1 MIKYSH
7 GYYSF
12 HTLFR
17 LYGSA
22 LYKACFCAAISSAL
36 YIFYYYCLC
45 LYVHENGTKLL
56 DHPYPVA
63 AVIGSVSMALSFQL
77 NFSYNRWWEACTAL
91 HNMHAKWLDAGS
103 TMAAFHL
110 QSRIYDSVAPPSLG
124 EHQDVHFDYLRKR
137 ENTERT
143 SFITARDTLDS
154 NEMKPT
160 TAKGKLAKILRRKH
174 KEERKHDSV
183 TTQNIHDTS
192 SSGLPFPNDYWT
204 RSKSVK
210 AMGTL
215 SNGEQVQKKDDP
227 TEKPSLF
234 LQETAHL
241 ISLLS
246 AVALST
252 LRYDAEG
259 EEAPLTEFVPGKK
272 WPSNNSDNDEE
283 LSQNG
288 YRRNKVMMTVK
299 FLFDVS
305 RSSNEIL
312 EYNAARPFHVIG
324 GISDKEAE
332 LLRNARGASAK
343 VALVYFWVNEF
354 ITREH
359 MHGSMGTVAPPI
371 ISRLMQF
378 TSDGHMWYNSARKMA
393 YVPFPFPHVQLTTAF
408 VLIVIV
414 VAPVLMLA
422 KTHVYLGFAL
432 NFFTVAILAG
442 LNEVAK
448 ELENPFTN
456 VPNDLPLNLFQA
468 HFNESLITMFAGYH
482 PDSHWEVKENA

>member
-1 MIKYSH
+1 M
-7 GYYSF
+7 
-12 HTLFR
+12 
-17 LYGSA
+17 
-22 LYKACFCAAISSAL
+22 
-36 YIFYYYCLC
+36 
-45 LYVHENGTKLL
+45 
-56 DHPYPVA
+56 A
-63 AVIGSVSMALSFQL
+63 AVLSSVTIALSFKL
-77 NFSYNRWWEACTAL
+77 TFSYNRWWEACTAL

-110 QSRIYDSVAPPSLG
+110 QSRIYDRVAPPSLG
-124 EHQDVHFDYLRKR
+124 EHQDVNCDFVRKR

-143 SFITARDTLDS
+143 SFVTAHDTLNS

-160 TAKGKLAKILRRKH
+160 TAKGKLTKILRRKH
-174 KEERKHDSV
+174 KEKKKHDNVS
-183 TTQNIHDTS
+183 QHIHDST

-204 RSKSVK
+204 RSKSARPK
-210 AMGTL
+210 A
-215 SNGEQVQKKDDP
+215 NGEQMQNKDDP

-259 EEAPLTEFVPGKK
+259 EEAPLTEFVPGGK
-272 WPSNNSDNDEE
+272 WPSNNSDNDTEMQ
-283 LSQNG
+283 QNG
-288 YRRNKVMMTVK
+288 YRRNKVLQTVK
-299 FLFDVS
+299 FMLDVS
-305 RSSNEIL
+305 RSSHEIL

-324 GISDKEAE
+324 GVSDKEAE
-332 LLRNARGASAK
+332 LLRNAKGASAK
-343 VALVYFWVNEF
+343 VALVYLWVNEF

-359 MHGSMGTVAPPI
+359 LHGSMGSVAPPI

-378 TSDGHMWYNSARKMA
+378 TSDGHLWYNSARKMA
-393 YVPFPFPHVQLTTAF
+393 YIPFPFPHVQLTTAF

-414 VAPVLMLA
+414 IAPVLMLA
-422 KTHVYLGFAL
+422 KVNAYLGFLL

-482 PDSHWEVKENA
+482 PDSHWEVKEMA